1 MLPYIL
7 ILLLSLCKLNVM
19 VLLFFGS
26 VLAGVIGLLTRELI
40 FWDFLKLWGEG
51 SINMAETLIIALL
64 AGGLLSLLR
73 YNGGIKYA
81 MSKVEKHI
89 RSIRGCELGIA

>member
-1 MLPYIL
+1 
-7 ILLLSLCKLNVM
+7 
-19 VLLFFGS
+19 
-26 VLAGVIGLLTRELI
+26 
-40 FWDFLKLWGEG
+40 
-51 SINMAETLIIALL
+51 MAETLIIALL